1 MIIKGAAK
9 KLTIYVDENEKYGDK
24 PVYEVVIELFL
35 KKGINGVT
43 LFKGTA
49 GFGRGAVVH
58 TSKILELSENLPIKI
73 EAIDTQAAI
82 NSVLPDIYLIVD
94 KGLIE
99 ISDTEIVKWE
109 KRAVA
114 PEISDTTKRIS
125 TRYAAK
131 VLQIMIN
138 ENDKWEGQ
146 PMTEALLK
154 RFAMEEI
161 TGVTVFKG
169 ITGYGSHKEIHKHR
183 FFSLTDGLPVLMV
196 IVETEDKM
204 ERALQA
210 IDDML
215 KEGIVSVC
223 DVNVVRYSM
232 EMCKE

>member
-1 MIIKGAAK
+1 M
-9 KLTIYVDENEKYGDK
+9 
-24 PVYEVVIELFL
+24 
-35 KKGINGVT
+35 
-43 LFKGTA
+43 
-49 GFGRGAVVH
+49 VH

-154 RFAMEEI
+154 
-161 TGVTVFKG
+161 
-169 ITGYGSHKEIHKHR
+169 
-183 FFSLTDGLPVLMV
+183 
-196 IVETEDKM
+196 
-204 ERALQA
+204 
-210 IDDML
+210 
-215 KEGIVSVC
+215 VC
-223 DVNVVRYSM
+223 HGGDYRCNSFQGHYRIR
-232 EMCKE
+232 